1 METTERAAMITRYSE
16 GPQALADALAAV
28 PQGQLDSSQVAGEW
42 TPRQIVHHVAD
53 SETMSYIRLRHLLAE
68 DQPIIQG
75 YDEAEFARKLHYERP
90 VAASLAVI
98 QAVRASSA
106 ALLAALSED
115 EWARAGTHSDSGSYT
130 VTDWLRIYAA
140 HCHDHAAQLRQVAGI

>member
-1 METTERAAMITRYSE
+1 MGITERAALITRYAE
-16 GPQALADALAAV
+16 GPQVLADALAAV
-28 PQGQLDSSQVAGEW
+28 PQGQLDSSQIVGEW

-53 SETMSYIRLRHLLAE
+53 SETMSYIRLRRLLAE
-68 DQPIIQG
+68 NQPIIQG

-106 ALLAALSED
+106 ALLAVLSEE
-115 EWARAGTHSDSGSYT
+115 EWARVGTHSDSGSYT

-140 HCHDHAAQLRQVAGI
+140 HCHNHAAQLRQVAGV